1 MSQIETL
8 AEFDL
13 TPQDDAAIG
22 DLLRAC
28 FDTDFGGRSYFVQ
41 RHHLRFI
48 ARDQGQI
55 IAHLALTIRDI
66 RVNDALVA
74 IAGVGD
80 VATAPIHRGRGI
92 AAQLLDRAIAAART
106 SLAEFMLLYGDAGL
120 YAAAGFRPANNPG
133 RYVNMEGATT
143 QSIQTAPQNDLMVLA
158 IGTTVWDEDAT
169 LDLMGHLF

>member
-1 MSQIETL
+1 MS
-8 AEFDL
+8 EFDL
-13 TPQDDAAIG
+13 TPQDDAAIA

-41 RHHLRFI
+41 RHQLWFI
-48 ARDQGQI
+48 ARNQGQI
-55 IAHLALTIRDI
+55 VGHLGLTIRDI
-66 RVNDALVA
+66 RVNDTLVT

-80 VATAPIHRGRGI
+80 VATAPDSRCAGI

-120 YAAAGFRPANNPG
+120 YPAAGFRPANNPG
-133 RYVNMEGATT
+133 RFVNMDGATT

-158 IGTTVWDEDAT
+158 IGTTDWDDNAA